1 MGRPIS
7 SIGRWMAANVKDQVC
22 SHAKHRLRC
31 ISASHGKPRLGP
43 ARLLPAD
50 GTHRSCTVA
59 PLPSLNCQSSTHC
72 SDPTGSSVRSSD
84 LCTPSPSALA
94 GRPSPVG
101 PRRSALAGRPSP
113 VGPRRSALAGRP
125 SPIGA
130 FGLTKRIL
138 PRIGQPAR
146 ARTAAAPASEAV
158 TFYCGKEWR
167 RQRSHDGTGTIR
179 RSTSS
184 PPPHPYPMAA

>member
-101 PRRSALAGRPSP
+101 
-113 VGPRRSALAGRP
+113 
-125 SPIGA
+125 A

-146 ARTAAAPASEAV
+146 ARTAAAPASELLPFTVGRNGADRDPTTAQV
-158 TFYCGKEWR
+158 LSGVARHLPRLTRIPWR
-167 RQRSHDGTGTIR
+167 HDQAQRSDAAANSRAVHAAAPCP
-179 RSTSS
+179 RS
-184 PPPHPYPMAA
+184 M